1 MILLRCTGRVLK
13 RFDLDPV
20 TMTLEGRCLLSPW
33 YANLLNVGP
42 SRYVLC
48 MSQRTLLPIIM
59 PQRKGEF
66 PMLFGRYLE
75 PVLTAIGIPA
85 EAAARESEAASS
97 YAIAKT
103 ASKSMLGSMNDF
115 THMAR
120 RRFER
125 TTDPLSVALELS
137 GTPCAALEFVT
148 PEKETCRAFGVPL
161 LKRRMLL
168 NLGMHP
174 DPP

>member
-1 MILLRCTGRVLK
+1 
-13 RFDLDPV
+13 
-20 TMTLEGRCLLSPW
+20 MTLEGSALLSPW

-48 MSQRTLLPIIM
+48 MSQRTLLPVIL

-66 PMLFGRYLE
+66 PVRFGHYLE
-75 PVLTAIGIPA
+75 PVLFAIGIPA
-85 EAAARESEAASS
+85 EAAARESAAASS
-97 YAIAKT
+97 HAIAKT
-103 ASKSMLGSMNDF
+103 ASRSMLGSMNDF

-125 TTDPLSVALELS
+125 TTDPLNVALELS

-148 PEKETCRAFGVPL
+148 PEKETCRAFGVPVS
-161 LKRRMLL
+161 KRRMLL
-168 NLGMHP
+168 NLGVHP
-174 DPP
+174 DLP